1 MRIVITGIGFR
12 SALGNLT
19 NTWQSL
25 LAGKSGIEFHQPFP
39 DLAPLPLALIEG
51 TPLDVITLTQM
62 VVAEAV
68 RDARLSLPL
77 PDCGVAIGSS
87 RGCQAQWEKF
97 ATNRQDLS
105 GWLDA
110 LPHSP
115 AIAAARYIGSQ
126 SALLAPTAACATGIV
141 AFSQAI
147 ELIRS
152 GACERAIAG
161 AVEAPITPLTI
172 TGFRQMG
179 ALATTGCYPFDRSR
193 QGLVLGEAGA
203 VFILESATLAEARGA
218 KIYGEVLGCG
228 LTNDA
233 YHLCAVDLN
242 LGAAMNAIDR
252 SLSHNSPTDPNLKNN
267 GDRWV
272 GRSDVQQGFPNPKS
286 TTCTERSR
294 WQSLALGDSVHNPQ
308 SDGID
313 YIHAHGTATSL
324 NDRRESQ
331 LIARMFPQGVP
342 ISSTKGATGH
352 TLGASGAVG
361 IALCLQSIDTQI
373 LPPCVGLIQPE
384 FDLDF
389 VMTPRPTT
397 VDRLLCLSFG
407 FGGQNAAILL
417 QKWSETACDRHV

>member
-25 LAGKSGIEFHQPFP
+25 IAGKSGIELHQPFP
-39 DLAPLPLALIEG
+39 DLAPLPLALIER

-68 RDARLSLPL
+68 RDAGLSLPL

-115 AIAAARYIGSQ
+115 AIAAARYISSQ

-141 AFSQAI
+141 AISQAI

-203 VFILESATLAEARGA
+203 VFILESATLAQARGA

-252 SLSHNSPTDPNLKNN
+252 SLIYD
-267 GDRWV
+267 
-272 GRSDVQQGFPNPKS
+272 NPKS
-286 TTCTERSR
+286 KTCTERSR
-294 WQSLALGDSVHNPQ
+294 SVQNPK

-313 YIHAHGTATSL
+313 YIHAHGTGTSL

-361 IALCLQSIDTQI
+361 IALCLKSIDTQI

-397 VDRLLCLSFG
+397 LDRLLCLSFG

-417 QKWSETACDRHV
+417 QKWSKTARDRQV